1 MTRVSSSLSAPRLSS
16 GVSARTAGRS
26 IVGVRL
32 DMLALSLIDDSPRR
46 TRPVHLPALR
56 RTKHGGSRVRRQEPS
71 VECLNAVMADWPG
84 PRSRELQAERDR
96 YVPRGMASTMPVFAA
111 AASGASLTDVDG
123 NRYIDFAPG
132 ISVMNLG
139 HGHPRVLAAIRDKA
153 DRLVHSGAPVMMPE
167 VYVR

>member
-1 MTRVSSSLSAPRLSS
+1 MTTVSSSLSAPRLSP
-16 GVSARTAGRS
+16 GVSARTAAGS

-32 DMLALSLIDDSPRR
+32 DMLALSLIDSFTPRMA
-46 TRPVHLPALR
+46 PVRLPASR
-56 RTKHGGSRVRRQEPS
+56 RTKHGGSRGRRQELS

-111 AASGASLTDVDG
+111 AASGAGLTDLDG
-123 NRYIDFAPG
+123 NRYIDFATG

-139 HGHPRVLAAIRDKA
+139 HAPPRPASHETLTSTSPPASA
-153 DRLVHSGAPVMMPE
+153 
-167 VYVR
+167 